1 MNAKTPTGP
10 FVAQI
15 SQSLVAKLQSDLKDQ
30 GFEFSTPPYTHFS
43 AKKQGISVTLYQSL
57 KLTVQGK
64 EMADFIQFYLEP
76 EILKTFH
83 FGQPLA
89 SKDLD
94 LTPRIGV
101 DEAGKGDFFGPLCI
115 AAVFAEGKAIERLME
130 LGVKDSKTINDKNI
144 VIIGQ
149 KIRTEFQYEVIRVS
163 PLRYNEMYP
172 KFGNLNTM
180 LAWGHATAIE
190 KLSARSGCSNVIIDK
205 FAHEQVVLKAVK
217 QKNLAITLTQKVR
230 AEEDVVVAAA
240 SIMARYAFLDGM
252 DRLSQECGFEL
263 PKGASSKVIAAG
275 KKVVSLF
282 GPEMLHKVGKM
293 HFKTAAE
300 IM

>member
-1 MNAKTPTGP
+1 MNTKTPTGP

-15 SQSLVAKLQSDLKDQ
+15 PQALVQKLQADLKEQ

-43 AKKQGISVTLYQSL
+43 AKKKGVSVTLYQSL

-83 FGQPLA
+83 FGHPVA
-89 SKDLD
+89 SKNLD

-115 AAVFAEGKAIERLME
+115 AALFAEGSGVERLIE
-130 LGVKDSKTINDKNI
+130 LGVKDSKTISDTNI
-144 VIIGQ
+144 VLIGK
-149 KIRTEFQYEVIRVS
+149 KIRAEFQYEVIRVS
-163 PLRYNEMYP
+163 PTRYNEMYP

-190 KLSARSGCSNVIIDK
+190 KLSARCQCRNVIIDK

-217 QKNLAITLTQKVR
+217 QKNLSITLTQKVR
-230 AEEDVVVAAA
+230 AEEDVV
-240 SIMARYAFLDGM
+240 DGM
-252 DRLSQECGFEL
+252 DKLSQECGFEL
-263 PKGASSKVIAAG
+263 PKGASAQVIAAG
-275 KKVVSLF
+275 KKVVALF
-282 GPEMLHKVGKM
+282 GSDMLPKVGKM
-293 HFKTAAE
+293 HFRTVEK
-300 IM
+300 II